1 MVKTKTPHNEFRRNS
16 SPLRTEAE
24 RLHKASSARL
34 SPSCDNHQ
42 AVQDP
47 HEVLLKTVKQ
57 SPTGM
62 RYPMAS
68 YRSGVAA

>member
-1 MVKTKTPHNEFRRNS
+1 M
-16 SPLRTEAE
+16 
-24 RLHKASSARL
+24 
-34 SPSCDNHQ
+34 
-42 AVQDP
+42 QDP
-47 HEVLLKTVKQ
+47 HEVLLKAVKQ